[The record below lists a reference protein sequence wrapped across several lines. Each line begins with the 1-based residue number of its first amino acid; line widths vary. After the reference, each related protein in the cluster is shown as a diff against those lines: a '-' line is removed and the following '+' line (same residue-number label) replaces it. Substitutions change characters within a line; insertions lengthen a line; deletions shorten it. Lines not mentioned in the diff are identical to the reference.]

1 MTETKSGVSS
11 RVAFN
16 EPVVIASEAWQ
27 SMTSGLH
34 GLPRW
39 PSLRGAQ
46 RRGNRNDNS
55 DAGRRS
61 LFRLAVIGVSLAAL
75 SACSALAPASA
86 PATIFYALNNPG
98 PAHARTV
105 TGPTLGASTAPTL
118 LINPPHAAAG
128 FDSPRI
134 IYLREAHKLDYFA
147 LSQWVEPPARML
159 GPLLVTAIEKTGAFR
174 AVVLMPGAAS
184 GELRL
189 DTDLV
194 RLQHDFQTRPS
205 QVRLTLRATLVD
217 DKTRR
222 VLAWHEFE
230 AAEPADSEDAYGG
243 VLAANRA
250 VQKVAGQLAGFLA
263 ATASAPN
270 AAPSIP

>member
-1 MTETKSGVSS
+1 
-11 RVAFN
+11 
-16 EPVVIASEAWQ
+16 
-27 SMTSGLH
+27 
-34 GLPRW
+34 
-39 PSLRGAQ
+39 
-46 RRGNRNDNS
+46 
-55 DAGRRS
+55 
-61 LFRLAVIGVSLAAL
+61 
-75 SACSALAPASA
+75 
-86 PATIFYALNNPG
+86 
-98 PAHARTV
+98 
-105 TGPTLGASTAPTL
+105 
-118 LINPPHAAAG
+118 
-128 FDSPRI
+128 
-134 IYLREAHKLDYFA
+134 
-147 LSQWVEPPARML
+147 ML

-250 VQKVAGQLAGFLA
+250 VQRVADQLAGFLA
-263 ATASAPN
+263 TATASAPS
-270 AAPSIP
+270 AGPSTP

>member
-1 MTETKSGVSS
+1 MS
-11 RVAFN
+11 
-16 EPVVIASEAWQ
+16 
-27 SMTSGLH
+27 
-34 GLPRW
+34 GLPREE
-39 PSLRGAQ
+39 SL
-46 RRGNRNDNS
+46 NDGLAFCGVDFS
-55 DAGRRS
+55 RPGRLKPAPQDSKSGGRS
-61 LFRLAVIGVSLAAL
+61 LLRLAVIGVSLAAL

-86 PATIFYALNNPG
+86 PATIFYALNNPV
-98 PAHARTV
+98 PEHARTV
-105 TGPTLGASTAPTL
+105 TGPTPGASTAPTL

-217 DKTRR
+217 DQTRR

-250 VQKVAGQLAGFLA
+250 VQKVADQLARFLA
-263 ATASAPN
+263 ATASV
-270 AAPSIP
+270 PSAGPSTP